1 MVKFFFKKELEASQN
16 HRITVVYFHHFNSKK
31 TFNYI
36 YIIKTIYMDVFLR
49 KNICDSVIL

>member
-1 MVKFFFKKELEASQN
+1 MVNFFFKKELEASQN

-36 YIIKTIYMDVFLR
+36 YIIKTIYIGCFSQKKHL
-49 KNICDSVIL
+49 